1 MKCNIKLA
9 LLSVQAL
16 LLTLSLPAFAE
27 TYDGFNRSRWQIVVN
42 GSNPV
47 VKETNNR
54 LEILLPAD
62 SMDSPIAGTFNGSH
76 TSICKLRGD
85 FDLRVNYALPEFP
98 EFNGVRVGLSVTESL
113 DPLVS
118 AISIQRTSFSQH
130 DVIPASEVYLIDF
143 GGIIATTVPTADTR
157 GRLRL
162 ERVGNILTGYYFDSQ
177 LDNWQAISSATY
189 TTGDVFFSIAAWSH
203 DYAFD
208 DKDVRVAF
216 DRVFIE
222 KGTLR
227 GQCES

>member
-9 LLSVQAL
+9 LLLVQAL
-16 LLTLSLPAFAE
+16 LLTLSLSAFAE

-62 SMDSPIAGTFNGSH
+62 SMDSPIAGTFN
-76 TSICKLRGD
+76 
-85 FDLRVNYALPEFP
+85 A
-98 EFNGVRVGLSVTESL
+98 
-113 DPLVS
+113 LVS

-130 DVIPASEVYLIDF
+130 DVFPASEVYLIDF